1 MKKTFKRNCIFSVRF
16 SEDVVKVLREVAYY
30 NDRSVGS
37 VIRGVVRSYFVSKGL
52 VSSKIPF

>member
-1 MKKTFKRNCIFSVRF
+1 MKKTVKRDYIFSVRF
-16 SEDVVKVLREVAYY
+16 SYDVVKVLRRVAHY

-52 VSSKIPF
+52 ISSEIPF

>member
-1 MKKTFKRNCIFSVRF
+1 MKKTVKRDYIFSVRF
-16 SEDVVKVLREVAYY
+16 SDDVVKVLRQVAHY

-52 VSSKIPF
+52 